1 MAAKIKTRIIY
12 RDAET
17 GRIVTE
23 EYARNN
29 PKTTV
34 RETIKVDDKKGK

>member
-1 MAAKIKTRIIY
+1 MADKKKTIKVV

-17 GRIVTE
+17 GRFVPSKEAI
-23 EYARNN
+23 RR

-34 RETIKVDDKKGK
+34 RETIKRPKR